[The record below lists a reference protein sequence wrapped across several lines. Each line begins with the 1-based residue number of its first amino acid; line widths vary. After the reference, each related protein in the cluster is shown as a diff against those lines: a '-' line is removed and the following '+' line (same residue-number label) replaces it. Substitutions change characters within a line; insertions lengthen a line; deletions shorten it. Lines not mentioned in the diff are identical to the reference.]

1 MKNKVKR
8 VLAGILLAAVTFTS
22 VAGGSTATVEAKT
35 KRCTDSYVK
44 VGFDGDGYDG
54 KTIKNGR
61 TKNMVMCKGLT
72 SEYYDGFF
80 YPFEVRIRFEN
91 HKISASSSKTSV
103 VSVSVK
109 SKNVILNA
117 KKCGTAVITI
127 RSSCGNKFK
136 IKVTVKD
143 HKYVKDDYR
152 IYCKY
157 CKKEI
162 NKGVDVTEEEIH
174 QRILNIFGPDER
186 VEEDELEDCVYTG
199 YSCTDWTNWLCK
211 HVWGFEWDS
220 EEYNYRC
227 KGVEDWNKARSGDV
241 IVYPGYHVCVV
252 VENLHNGKLLVS
264 NGSSMEGYIDRWN
277 LVTCD
282 KDHGDAYLT
291 TVYRD

>member
-35 KRCTDSYVK
+35 KRCTESYVE
-44 VGFDGDGYDG
+44 VGDDG
-54 KTIKNGR
+54 KIIKNGR

-72 SEYYDGFF
+72 SEYRYRIHK
-80 YPFEVRIRFEN
+80 PFEVFVWDDD

-109 SKNVILNA
+109 SENVILNA

-143 HKYVKDDYR
+143 HKYVKDDYVT
-152 IYCKY
+152 YCKY
-157 CKKEI
+157 CHKEI

-174 QRILNIFGPDER
+174 QRILNIFGPDEMIT
-186 VEEDELEDCVYTG
+186 VDETDDFIDTG
-199 YSCTDWTNWLCK
+199 HNCMDWTNWLCK
-211 HVWGFEWDS
+211 HIWGFEWDS
-220 EEYNYRC
+220 EEYNYRY

-241 IVYPGYHVCVV
+241 IVYPNHVCVV
-252 VENLHNGKLLVS
+252 VENLHNGKLVAAYNS
-264 NGSSMEGYIDRWN
+264 GDSCYSGNWW

-282 KDHGDAYLT
+282 EDHGDAYLT